1 MVGIS
6 FSNPPNNWYNLF
18 KSIISQQVSASIA
31 PFPFPVF
38 GDEYIHS
45 LVSVLNVYIPFK
57 DIDCEL
63 QHSCGMSAPLY
74 NIAPVGVW
82 VNK

>member
-1 MVGIS
+1 MT
-6 FSNPPNNWYNLF
+6 
-18 KSIISQQVSASIA
+18 

-57 DIDCEL
+57 DMDCEL

-74 NIAPVGVW
+74 NIAPVINEV
-82 VNK
+82 V